1 MSNRHH
7 PQRRERQQ
15 IVDFERDHELLA
27 GHEWRARFGHHQVS
41 VTAEVGEE
49 PMLYLKRK
57 ITPDLN
63 PKKKKRNREFLK
75 DYRRF
80 RATILDDIAKIL
92 GHEHFG
98 TSTNFRAIEKWED
111 EVVE

>member
-1 MSNRHH
+1 M
-7 PQRRERQQ
+7 
-15 IVDFERDHELLA
+15 IDYERDHALLA
-27 GHEWRARFGHHQVS
+27 GHVWRAQFGHHHVS
-41 VTAEVGEE
+41 FTAEVGEE

-57 ITPDLN
+57 VTPELN
-63 PKKKKRNREFLK
+63 PKKKKRNREFL
-75 DYRRF
+75 RLHRAF

-111 EVVE
+111 GVVE